1 MASIYLGMNLDGRR
15 EFFKKE
21 GSVRISITYASRY
34 NILFTQIL
42 NRNFHE
48 DLIDFKRCVISYFF
62 NLYEV

>member
-1 MASIYLGMNLDGRR
+1 MEEES
-15 EFFKKE
+15 FFKKE